1 MWYVTLIAKKQF
13 DDTITFK
20 FDSVLTMSN
29 FIDTAVKTSVDTL
42 EITIKYVDENE
53 GQKEGEQNE

>member
-42 EITIKYVDENE
+42 EITIKYVEENE

>member
-1 MWYVTLIAKKQF
+1 MWEVTLIAKKQF

-42 EITIKYVDENE
+42 EINIKYLEEKE
-53 GQKEGEQNE
+53 GQKEGE

>member
-42 EITIKYVDENE
+42 EITIKYVDEKE

>member
-29 FIDTAVKTSVDTL
+29 FIDMAVKTSVDTL
-42 EITIKYVDENE
+42 EINIKYVEENE